1 METLYRC
8 TRCKLLFGAEGIPEA
23 CPACLRR
30 SSVPPRIVVAGRDV
44 REFVVREYG
53 RREGLL
59 DPEVRKGLDGLRL
72 GQCPHGWLTSAICQE
87 CA

>member
-1 METLYRC
+1 METLWRC
-8 TRCKLLFGAEGIPEA
+8 ARCSLLFGHEGIPET

-30 SSVPPRIVVAGRDV
+30 SSIPPTILVAGRDM

-59 DPEVRKGLDGLRL
+59 DPQVRKGLDKLKAGI
-72 GQCPHGWLTSAICQE
+72 CPHGWITSAICTS
-87 CA
+87 CN